1 MTHASI
7 TELREA
13 IGHLRIMIRHVAVDP
28 RMGAR
33 ARLLI
38 IGLVTLMLAINGLNV
53 INSYVGRDFMTAI
66 ADHDRAGFTKEALRL
81 IGVFALLTFASVMS
95 RFCEESMGLLWRKWM
110 TWRLFELYADHQVFL
125 RLEQTGSVENPDQ
138 RIAEDVRNFT
148 TTTISFILMLSNAL
162 LTVIAFSGVLIS
174 ISPLLFGV
182 SIGYALIGTWLT
194 IHLGKPLIK
203 LNYNQLDKEA
213 AFRASLIHLR
223 ENGDLITLARRK
235 DLWVGRTW
243 DRLADLASNFTEI
256 IQVNRNV
263 GFFTTG
269 YNWMIQLIPAL
280 IVAPLFIDGDVEF
293 GVISQSAVAFTQLM
307 GAFSLI
313 ITQFQSISSFVAI
326 IKRLSGMTQSV
337 LSERKRITEIK
348 EETIKDWDQ
357 LDGIQIEHLT
367 LAAANNHHNVVEDL
381 NVTFSKGQR
390 TLVYSN
396 EASAPS
402 ALLRAIAGVWP
413 LVNSGRVRRPPL
425 NMCLFVT
432 ERPYLPTCSLR
443 ELFVRPYPE
452 AIGEVEAPILAAFDT
467 PESQIHG
474 VLKEIGLN
482 DLMDRIEDSDTI
494 HDWQSELSLA
504 EQQLI
509 VIARVLLSEPIFVLM
524 ERLGSALEPAVL
536 KHVIAC
542 LESRGIT
549 VVRFEQ
555 TLDAQDSPGA
565 RLELG
570 AQGHWIWTPALNH
583 EATSATE

>member
-7 TELREA
+7 AELREA
-13 IGHLRIMIRHVAVDP
+13 VGHLQIMIRHVAVDP
-28 RMGAR
+28 RMGSR

-38 IGLVTLMLAINGLNV
+38 MGLISLMLAINGLNV

-66 ADHDRAGFTKEALRL
+66 ADHDRSGFTREALRL
-81 IGVFALLTFASVMS
+81 FGVFALLTFASVMS

-125 RLEQTGSVENPDQ
+125 RLDQTGSVENPDQ

-148 TTTISFILMLSNAL
+148 TTTISFILMLSNAI
-162 LTVIAFSGVLIS
+162 LTVVAFSGVLMS

-182 SIGYALIGTWLT
+182 AIGYALIGTWLT
-194 IHLGKPLIK
+194 IRLGKPLIK

-213 AFRASLIHLR
+213 AFRAALIHIR
-223 ENGDLITLARRK
+223 ENGDLITLSRRK

-256 IQVNRNV
+256 IHVNRNV

-313 ITQFQSISSFVAI
+313 ITQFQSISSFVAV

-337 LSERKRITEIK
+337 LNERERITQIK
-348 EETIKDWDQ
+348 KETIDDWDH
-357 LDGIQIEHLT
+357 LAGIQIEHLT
-367 LAAANNHHNVVEDL
+367 LGASNNHHNVIEDL
-381 NVTFSKGQR
+381 NVTFAKGQR
-390 TLVYSN
+390 TLVYSS
-396 EASAPS
+396 EATAPS
-402 ALLRAIAGVWP
+402 VLLRAIAGVWP
-413 LVNSGRVRRPPL
+413 LVNAGRVRRPPL
-425 NMCLFVT
+425 NLCLFVT
-432 ERPYLPTCSLR
+432 ERPYLPTCSLQ

-467 PESQIHG
+467 PESLIRQ
-474 VLKEIGLN
+474 VLHEIGLS
-482 DLMDRIEDSDTI
+482 DLMEGIEDSDAI

-509 VIARVLLSEPIFVLM
+509 VIARVLLAEPIFVLM
-524 ERLGSALEPAVL
+524 ERLGSILDPEVL
-536 KHVIAC
+536 KHVIEC
-542 LESRGIT
+542 LERRNIT
-549 VVRFEQ
+549 VIRFEQ
-555 TLDAQDSPGA
+555 TQDAIDGKAA

-570 AQGHWIWTPALNH
+570 ARGQWTWAPALAENTT
-583 EATSATE
+583 TSTE

>member
-1 MTHASI
+1 MNHVSI
-7 TELREA
+7 SEIREA
-13 IGHLRIMIRHVAVDP
+13 VGHLKIMIRHVAVDP

-38 IGLVTLMLAINGLNV
+38 IGLVSLMLAINGLNV

-66 ADHDRAGFTKEALRL
+66 ADHDRAGFSREALQL
-81 IGVFALLTFASVMS
+81 IAVFALLTVASVMS

-125 RLEQTGSVENPDQ
+125 RLDQTGSVENPDQ

-182 SIGYALIGTWLT
+182 AIGYALIGTWLT
-194 IHLGKPLIK
+194 IRLGKPLIK

-213 AFRASLIHLR
+213 AFRAALIHLR

-243 DRLADLASNFTEI
+243 DRLADLAANFTEI
-256 IQVNRNV
+256 IQINRNV

-313 ITQFQSISSFVAI
+313 ITQFQSISSFVAV

-337 LSERKRITEIK
+337 LSEQAQMTQFKK
-348 EETIKDWDQ
+348 DTIQDWDH
-357 LDGIQIEHLT
+357 LEGIQIENLT
-367 LAAANNHHNVVEDL
+367 LGAANNHHNLIENL
-381 NVTFSKGQR
+381 NITFTKGQR
-390 TLVYSN
+390 TLVFSN
-396 EASAPS
+396 EAAAPS

-413 LVNSGRVRRPPL
+413 LVNSGHVRRPPL
-425 NMCLFVT
+425 NLCLFVT
-432 ERPYLPTCSLR
+432 ERPYLPSCTLR

-467 PESQIHG
+467 PESQIHAI
-474 VLKEIGLN
+474 LNEIGLT
-482 DLMDRIEDSDTI
+482 DLMERIEDSDTI

-509 VIARVLLSEPIFVLM
+509 VIARALLAEPIFILM
-524 ERLGSALEPAVL
+524 ERLGSALEPDVL
-536 KHVIAC
+536 NRVLEC
-542 LESRGIT
+542 LEARNIT
-549 VVRFEQ
+549 VIRFEQ
-555 TLDAQDSPGA
+555 TQDAQDLTAA

-570 AQGHWIWTPALNH
+570 TQGHWKWSPAPN
-583 EATSATE
+583 ADSTQ

>member
-1 MTHASI
+1 MSHVSI
-7 TELREA
+7 TEIREA
-13 IGHLRIMIRHVAVDP
+13 VGHLKIMIRHVAVDP

-38 IGLVTLMLAINGLNV
+38 IGLISLMLAINGLNV

-66 ADHDRAGFTKEALRL
+66 ADHDRAGFSKEALRL

-95 RFCEESMGLLWRKWM
+95 RYCEESMGLLWRKWM

-125 RLEQTGSVENPDQ
+125 RLDQTGSVENPDQ

-182 SIGYALIGTWLT
+182 AIGYALIGTWLT
-194 IHLGKPLIK
+194 IRLGKPLIK

-213 AFRASLIHLR
+213 AFRAALIHLR

-243 DRLADLASNFTEI
+243 DRLADLAANFTEI

-313 ITQFQSISSFVAI
+313 ITQFQSISSFVAV

-337 LSERKRITEIK
+337 LAERDRITQIK
-348 EETIKDWDQ
+348 KETIQDWDH
-357 LDGIQIEHLT
+357 LEGIRIEHLT
-367 LAAANNHHNVVEDL
+367 LAAANNHHNVIEDL
-381 NVTFSKGQR
+381 NVTFPKGQR
-390 TLVYSN
+390 TLVFSS
-396 EASAPS
+396 EAAAPS

-413 LVNSGRVRRPPL
+413 LINEGHVRRPPL
-425 NMCLFVT
+425 NLCLFVT
-432 ERPYLPTCSLR
+432 ERPYLPSCSLR

-452 AIGEVEAPILAAFDT
+452 AMGEVEAPILAAFDT
-467 PESQIHG
+467 PESQIHA
-474 VLKEIGLN
+474 VLNEVGLAN
-482 DLMDRIEDSDTI
+482 LMERIEDSDTI

-509 VIARVLLSEPIFVLM
+509 VVARALLAEPIFVLM
-524 ERLGSALEPAVL
+524 ERLGSALDPETL
-536 KHVIAC
+536 KRVIAC
-542 LESRGIT
+542 LEARNIT
-549 VVRFEQ
+549 VIRFEQ
-555 TLDAQDSPGA
+555 TQDALDLTAA

-570 AQGHWIWTPALNH
+570 AQGHWTWSPAPH
-583 EATSATE
+583 SGAAV

>member
-1 MTHASI
+1 MNHVSFA
-7 TELREA
+7 EAREA
-13 IGHLRIMIRHVAVDP
+13 VGHLRIMIRHVAVDP

-38 IGLVTLMLAINGLNV
+38 IGLISLMLAINGLNV

-66 ADHDRAGFTKEALRL
+66 ADHDRPRFSTEALRL
-81 IGVFALLTFASVMS
+81 GGVFALLTFAAVMS

-125 RLEQTGSVENPDQ
+125 RLDQTGSVENPDQ

-148 TTTISFILMLSNAL
+148 TTTISFILMLSNGL

-182 SIGYALIGTWLT
+182 AIGYACIGTWLT
-194 IHLGKPLIK
+194 IRLGKPLIK

-213 AFRASLIHLR
+213 AFRAALIHLR

-243 DRLADLASNFTEI
+243 DRLADLAANFTEI

-313 ITQFQSISSFVAI
+313 ITQFQSISSFVAV

-337 LSERKRITEIK
+337 LKEQDRISQIK
-348 EETIKDWDQ
+348 EETINGWHERN
-357 LDGIQIEHLT
+357 GIQIEHLT
-367 LAAANNHHNVVEDL
+367 LGASNNQYHVIEDL
-381 NVTFSKGQR
+381 NVTFSQGQR
-390 TLVYSN
+390 TLVYSS
-396 EASAPS
+396 EASTPS

-413 LVNSGRVRRPPL
+413 TVTSGHVRRPPL
-425 NMCLFVT
+425 NLCLFVT
-432 ERPYLPTCSLR
+432 ERPYLPSCTLR

-467 PESQIHG
+467 PESLIYA
-474 VLKEIGLN
+474 VLKEIGLG
-482 DLMDRIEDSDTI
+482 DLMSRINDSDTI

-504 EQQLI
+504 EQHLI
-509 VIARVLLSEPIFVLM
+509 VIARVLLAEPIFVLM
-524 ERLGSALEPAVL
+524 ERLGSALDPKVL
-536 KHVIAC
+536 EHVISC
-542 LESRGIT
+542 LESRNIT
-549 VVRFEQ
+549 VIRFEQ
-555 TLDAQDSPGA
+555 APDALDAGSS

-570 AQGHWIWTPALNH
+570 PQGHWTWQPA
-583 EATSATE
+583 EANDPFI

>member
-1 MTHASI
+1 MSHVSI
-7 TELREA
+7 TEIREA
-13 IGHLRIMIRHVAVDP
+13 VGHLKIMIRHVAVDP

-38 IGLVTLMLAINGLNV
+38 IGLISLMLAINGLNV

-66 ADHDRAGFTKEALRL
+66 ADHDRAGFSKEALRL

-95 RFCEESMGLLWRKWM
+95 RYCEESMGLLWRKWM

-125 RLEQTGSVENPDQ
+125 RLDQTGSVENPDQ

-182 SIGYALIGTWLT
+182 AIGYALIGTWLT
-194 IHLGKPLIK
+194 IRLGKPLIK

-213 AFRASLIHLR
+213 AFRAALIHLR

-243 DRLADLASNFTEI
+243 DRLADLAANFTEI

-280 IVAPLFIDGDVEF
+280 IVAPLFIDGNVEF

-313 ITQFQSISSFVAI
+313 ITQFQSISSFVAV

-337 LSERKRITEIK
+337 LAERDRITQIK
-348 EETIKDWDQ
+348 KETIQDWDH
-357 LDGIQIEHLT
+357 LEGIRIEHLT
-367 LAAANNHHNVVEDL
+367 LAAANNHHNVIEDL
-381 NVTFSKGQR
+381 NVTFPKGQR
-390 TLVYSN
+390 TLVFSS
-396 EASAPS
+396 EAAAPS

-413 LVNSGRVRRPPL
+413 LINEGHVRRPPL
-425 NMCLFVT
+425 NLCLFVT
-432 ERPYLPTCSLR
+432 ERPYLPSCSLR

-452 AIGEVEAPILAAFDT
+452 AMGEVEAPILAAFDT
-467 PESQIHG
+467 PESQIHA
-474 VLKEIGLN
+474 VLNEVGLAN
-482 DLMDRIEDSDTI
+482 LMERIEDSDTI

-509 VIARVLLSEPIFVLM
+509 VVARALLAEPIFVLM
-524 ERLGSALEPAVL
+524 ERLGSALDPETL
-536 KHVIAC
+536 KRVIAC
-542 LESRGIT
+542 LEARNIT
-549 VVRFEQ
+549 VIRFEQ
-555 TLDAQDSPGA
+555 TQDALDLTAA

-570 AQGHWIWTPALNH
+570 AQGHWTWSPAPH
-583 EATSATE
+583 SGAAV

>member
-1 MTHASI
+1 
-7 TELREA
+7 
-13 IGHLRIMIRHVAVDP
+13 
-28 RMGAR
+28 
-33 ARLLI
+33 
-38 IGLVTLMLAINGLNV
+38 
-53 INSYVGRDFMTAI
+53 
-66 ADHDRAGFTKEALRL
+66 ADHDRAGFSKEALRL

-125 RLEQTGSVENPDQ
+125 RLDQTGSVENPDQ

-182 SIGYALIGTWLT
+182 AIGYALIGTWLT
-194 IHLGKPLIK
+194 IRLGKPLIK

-213 AFRASLIHLR
+213 AFRAALIHLR

-243 DRLADLASNFTEI
+243 DRLADLAANFTEI

-313 ITQFQSISSFVAI
+313 ITQFQSISSFVAV

-337 LSERKRITEIK
+337 LAERDRITQIK
-348 EETIKDWDQ
+348 KETIQDWDH
-357 LDGIQIEHLT
+357 LEGIRIEHLT
-367 LAAANNHHNVVEDL
+367 LAAANNHHNVIEDL
-381 NVTFSKGQR
+381 NVTFPKGQR
-390 TLVYSN
+390 TLVFSS
-396 EASAPS
+396 EAAAPS

-413 LVNSGRVRRPPL
+413 LINEGHVRRPPL
-425 NMCLFVT
+425 NLCLFVT
-432 ERPYLPTCSLR
+432 ERPYLPSCSLR

-467 PESQIHG
+467 PESQIHA
-474 VLKEIGLN
+474 VLNEVGLA
-482 DLMDRIEDSDTI
+482 DLMERIEDSDTI

-509 VIARVLLSEPIFVLM
+509 VVARALLAEPIFVLM
-524 ERLGSALEPAVL
+524 ERLGSALDPETL
-536 KHVIAC
+536 KRVIAC
-542 LESRGIT
+542 LEARNIT
-549 VVRFEQ
+549 VIRFEQ
-555 TLDAQDSPGA
+555 TQDALDLTAA

-570 AQGHWIWTPALNH
+570 AQGHWTWSPAPH
-583 EATSATE
+583 SGAAV